1 MNEVGQSI
9 WHNSIIKLELFIFY
23 ITCLCSGEQ
32 RYLLEQGQNPAVLSP
47 SSILANQG
55 SFALFDICMETGPHQ
70 KEEC

>member
-1 MNEVGQSI
+1 M
-9 WHNSIIKLELFIFY
+9 
-23 ITCLCSGEQ
+23 CSGEQ